1 MRAFRAVYKR
11 EVSHIFTSA
20 IAYGIAFALMLF
32 IGWLFAGQIAVI
44 QQNQQSQIPAT
55 DVALLNLDVL
65 TFLLFLVSP
74 LLTMRLL
81 SEESREGT
89 LEVLMT
95 LPMSD
100 WTFVAAKFL
109 AAWTFYTFILL
120 LTLVHVGMLATYA
133 PINIGLAFTSYLGA
147 WLYGGA
153 TLAVAYIWSAITDEQ
168 IVAAFLG
175 AATVLL
181 FYLIGQL
188 AILVSA
194 QSPLAPLADVMQ
206 ELSFTAHYQQT
217 MSNGIIRA
225 EDIVFFLLVIGVSLF
240 ITTLIVGSRRWRTF

>member
-1 MRAFRAVYKR
+1 MRAFWAVYRR
-11 EVSHIFTSA
+11 EVAHIFTSV

-32 IGWLFAGQIAVI
+32 IGWLFAGQVAVI
-44 QQNQQSQIPAT
+44 QQNTQSQIPAT

-100 WTFVAAKFL
+100 AAFVVAKFM
-109 AAWTFYTFILL
+109 AAWTFYTFVLL
-120 LTLVHVGMLATYA
+120 LTLVHVGLLANYA

-153 TLAVAYIWSAITDEQ
+153 TLAVSYIWSAVTEEQ

-188 AILVSA
+188 AILVDA
-194 QSPLAPLADVMQ
+194 QSTIAPLADIMR
-206 ELSFTAHYQQT
+206 ELAFTAHYQQT
-217 MSNGIIRA
+217 MSTGIIRA
-225 EDIVFFLLVIGVSLF
+225 EDIVFFGLVIAVSLF
-240 ITTLIVGSRRWRTF
+240 LTTLIVGTRRWRTS